1 MTDNSNWRD
10 IMGHDAYALD
20 ATKIE
25 VLEARPGYA
34 RTRMPVTPQIING
47 HGNVHGG
54 AYFTFADFTA
64 AIASNMHGAT
74 TVATNASISFLRAV
88 HVNESE
94 LFAEARTVKTGKRM
108 NFMTAEIK
116 DAAGNLI
123 AVFQASSLNVSK
135 DKPGGS

>member
-1 MTDNSNWRD
+1 MADNNKWRE
-10 IMGHDAYALD
+10 IMGHAAYALD

-34 RTRMPVTPQIING
+34 KTRMPVTPGIING

-64 AIASNMHGAT
+64 AIASNMHGVP
-74 TVATNASISFLRAV
+74 TVATNATISFLRAV
-88 HVNESE
+88 HKESGD

-108 NFMTAEIK
+108 NFMTAEIR
-116 DAAGNLI
+116 DAEGNLI
-123 AVFQASSLNVSK
+123 AVFQASSLNVAK
-135 DKPGGS
+135 DK